1 MPVLAPHMRDELAQA
16 AFDLFSER
24 GIGNVTVDEIAARA
38 GVTKGSLYWHFKS
51 KKEIVL
57 AAAQIYYRTW
67 LQLAHAEAA
76 ATRDPLD
83 QIRRLWRMSINRCL
97 FDRPKRAF
105 STELFAMGLHDTEIR
120 SSWGQFYDSVRE
132 MFVGV
137 IQAACNAGRLRIEDP
152 RRAADWVLAT
162 FEGIKHRASFQPQ
175 LCTPAEQEAL
185 VEGFM
190 RMLLSMSGPGPGN
203 PQVG

>member
-1 MPVLAPHMRDELAQA
+1 MPVLAPHMREELARA
-16 AFDLFSER
+16 AFELFSER
-24 GIGNVTVDEIAARA
+24 GIGGVTLDEVAARA

-51 KKEIVL
+51 KKDLVL

-67 LQLAHAEAA
+67 LELAHAEAA
-76 ATRDPLD
+76 TTQDPLE
-83 QIRRLWRMSINRCL
+83 QVRRLWRMSINRCL

-105 STELFAMGLHDTEIR
+105 STELFALGLHDPEIR

-132 MFVGV
+132 IFVGL
-137 IQAACNAGRLRIEDP
+137 IRAATNAGKLRIDDP

-175 LCTPAEQEAL
+175 LCTPAEQDAL

-190 RMLLSMSGPGPGN
+190 RQLLAMSRPGADSPK
-203 PQVG
+203 

>member
-1 MPVLAPHMRDELAQA
+1 MREELARA

-24 GIGNVTVDEIAARA
+24 GIGNVTVDEVAARA

-51 KKEIVL
+51 KKDLVL

-76 ATRDPLD
+76 TTRDPLD
-83 QIRRLWRMSINRCL
+83 QIRRLWRMSIHRCL

-105 STELFAMGLHDTEIR
+105 STELFALGLHDAEIR

-132 MFVGV
+132 MFAGL
-137 IQAACNAGRLRIEDP
+137 IGAAANAGKLRVEDP

-190 RMLLSMSGPGPGN
+190 RMLQSMPRPGDRFPG
-203 PQVG
+203 